1 MQRKRGNRIMNQK
14 EYTIVRHTFSDLNGQ
29 LISNRGYS
37 CSLMY
42 KKQQSFL
49 VRSIRRIWNKLHLPF
64 ESIWY
69 DKSVLY
75 GTDKI
80 VVFEPLCTA
89 EYMKWL
95 HKKKP
100 NADIVFW
107 YWNIAKNTVCPDT
120 IEDEWCR
127 KYSFARL
134 DCVNYNMKFNPL
146 PYFYEIDVGRPD
158 KEFDIVFV
166 GKDKGRLP
174 ALLELRSQFD
184 AMGLKTKFVI
194 SPSHSYDKHP
204 EYSPAIS
211 YIDSVKLGSR
221 SKAVLDYIEV
231 NNSGQSLRVIEALFQ
246 KEKII
251 TNSVLVSDYDFYCP
265 ENIFILGKDDMSRL
279 CEFLNSPYK
288 KIDEDIIDKYDF
300 DKVIERFFMPE
311 DEYGDHMMS
320 LMRTRKEIE

>member
-1 MQRKRGNRIMNQK
+1 MNQK
-14 EYTIVRHTFSDLNGQ
+14 EYTIVRHTFSDLIGK

-42 KKQQSFL
+42 KKQQSFII
-49 VRSIRRIWNKLHLPF
+49 RSIRRVWNKLHLPF
-64 ESIWY
+64 GSIWY
-69 DKSVLY
+69 DKSVLHS
-75 GTDKI
+75 TDKI
-80 VVFEPLCTA
+80 VVFESLCTA

-95 HKKKP
+95 RKKKP

-107 YWNIAKNTVCPDT
+107 YWNIAKNTICPDA
-120 IEDEWCR
+120 IEDKWCR

-146 PYFYEIDVGRPD
+146 PYFYEIDVGHPE
-158 KEFDIVFV
+158 KEYDVVFV
-166 GKDKGRLP
+166 GKDKGRLSV
-174 ALLELRSQFD
+174 LLELRSQFD
-184 AMGLKTKFVI
+184 AMGLKTYFVI
-194 SPSHSYDKHP
+194 SPSHSYDKNP

-251 TNSVLVSDYDFYCP
+251 TNSILVSDYDFYCP
-265 ENIFILGKDDMSRL
+265 ENIFILGEDNLSRFDD
-279 CEFLNSPYK
+279 FLNSPYK
-288 KIDEDIIDKYDF
+288 EIDERIIERYDF
-300 DKVIERFFMPE
+300 DKVIERFFLAN
-311 DEYGDHMMS
+311 DEYGEHMME
-320 LMRTRKEIE
+320 LMRSRKDI